1 MSSSRANESDPSKG
15 TPVPEEAV
23 RDEAADAREAATAE
37 SAGEE
42 GGAARTPV
50 PGEQADAEVGRRA
63 RRARRRRAQAEDDP
77 APGAAGGA
85 GSKRKEA
92 EADAERPDDIPSR
105 PVTEGDEPGDADGE
119 PGEQR
124 GADSEEEEEAA
135 DEDVQKPRQRSARRR
150 SAEVTRASRRRESR
164 RREPEEA
171 VSVRARAK
179 YVRTAPRK
187 ARLVVEHIRGKS
199 VDDARA
205 ILLTTPRA
213 ASKDVLKLLDSCVA
227 NAENNHELSADELR
241 VEKAYVDEGP
251 TLKRYRPRA
260 LGRAT
265 RIRKRTSHMTIYLTN
280 KDGR

>member
-1 MSSSRANESDPSKG
+1 MSSSAANESDPSKG

-77 APGAAGGA
+77 APGPAGGA

-124 GADSEEEEEAA
+124 GADSEEEE
-135 DEDVQKPRQRSARRR
+135 
-150 SAEVTRASRRRESR
+150 
-164 RREPEEA
+164 
-171 VSVRARAK
+171 
-179 YVRTAPRK
+179 
-187 ARLVVEHIRGKS
+187 
-199 VDDARA
+199 
-205 ILLTTPRA
+205 
-213 ASKDVLKLLDSCVA
+213 
-227 NAENNHELSADELR
+227 
-241 VEKAYVDEGP
+241 
-251 TLKRYRPRA
+251 
-260 LGRAT
+260 
-265 RIRKRTSHMTIYLTN
+265 
-280 KDGR
+280 